1 MKHIFMAT
9 GEKYSFP
16 AISLDVV
23 CKPVPKSDWPVMQH
37 RLAHLR
43 DLPLTKSG
51 GRIDLLVGLDLSALM
66 VPTETRRAHRYRVPG
81 GPAMEIRRA
90 SVPLQPGDGGKP
102 TCEPYTSLRTRQV
115 VREELSEGRA

>member
-9 GEKYSFP
+9 GQKYSFP

-66 VPTETRRAHRYRVPG
+66 VPTETRRAQTSGTRWPCHG
-81 GPAMEIRRA
+81 NKA
-90 SVPLQPGDGGKP
+90 S
-102 TCEPYTSLRTRQV
+102 
-115 VREELSEGRA
+115 LSSVATG